1 MVDSFCDYLLL
12 FLKEIKIST
21 FQPIHEIH
29 KSIQSAIL
37 LAFHLKNFHIVPCSK
52 PCSNENTM
60 NRFTPLL
67 FAFVAIFAITQC
79 STGFEPEL
87 TGFFDDQKTAQLEL
101 EVKLLT
107 MHTPEVYRKHL
118 YNLTQTPSFA
128 GTPENRVVIDY
139 IHDMM
144 DQAGLSVQNY
154 DYDVYLPKPGQVS
167 VSVITPERINLPNKE
182 YEYEEDPYT
191 SHPDLVH
198 GWGAYSGSGN
208 VTAEVVYANYGTK
221 EDFEQLTE
229 LNVSVE
235 GKIVIARYGGN
246 FRGFKAKYAEEA
258 GAIGLIIFTDP
269 VTDRGGVYPDGI
281 YSDESAIQR
290 GSLLTLDY
298 YGDPLTPFE
307 AALPLDHPNTPER
320 LSREDVDFH
329 TIPVAPIGYGAAD
342 EILSRMLGTEAP
354 EDWQG
359 GFEYSYRLTGGTDLT
374 VNVDV
379 DQPYEMSPI
388 SNVVGVIEGS
398 EFPDEWIILGSHLDG
413 WGFGTTD
420 PNSGTAMLLTLA
432 ESLSELVKQGYQP
445 KRSIMIG
452 HWDAEEFMLIGSSEW
467 VEHLEEELM
476 AKSVLYLNADMS
488 VTGPNFRASSS
499 PSLKKPIVEA
509 AKTVKHPDTGNSLYD
524 FWADN
529 SNSSPSIG
537 NLGGG
542 SDHVGFYMRAGI
554 PSAGISISGSVP
566 IYHTNFDTF
575 WFYENHLDPS
585 FTYGPALADVY
596 GLIALRFANSQILPY
611 DLYSYAT
618 DLENHM
624 ESITELSET
633 DLFEESG
640 LKEKLEKISTQIER
654 YNELLLQA
662 SVDGTLTRFSQ
673 RAINQELIQLE
684 RSFLHEE
691 GLPFSLWLRS
701 LYASSDPY
709 SGYASWMLPAYRF
722 AIEEERLEDDE
733 FISELHEAHLAA
745 LNRFSDTM
753 ERIIQN
759 FE

>member
-1 MVDSFCDYLLL
+1 M
-12 FLKEIKIST
+12 
-21 FQPIHEIH
+21 
-29 KSIQSAIL
+29 
-37 LAFHLKNFHIVPCSK
+37 
-52 PCSNENTM
+52 M
-60 NRFTPLL
+60 NRSTST
-67 FAFVAIFAITQC
+67 IFAILILFVFTQC
-79 STGFEPEL
+79 SSNFEPEL
-87 TGFFDDQKTAQLEL
+87 TGFFDNQKSAQLEL
-101 EVKLLT
+101 EEKLLT
-107 MHTPEVYRKHL
+107 MHSPEVYREHL

-139 IHDMM
+139 IHDVM

-154 DYDVYLPKPGQVS
+154 DYDVYLPKPGDVS
-167 VSVITPERINLPNKE
+167 VSVITPEQIDLSNEELK
-182 YEYEEDPYT
+182 YDEDPYT

-221 EDFEQLTE
+221 KDFEQLAE
-229 LNVSVE
+229 MNVSVE
-235 GKIVIARYGGN
+235 GKVVIARYGGN
-246 FRGFKAKYAEEA
+246 FRGYKAKYAEEA
-258 GAIGLIIFTDP
+258 GAAGLVIFTDP
-269 VTDRGGVYPDGI
+269 TTDQDVYPVGI
-281 YSDESAIQR
+281 QADESAIQR
-290 GSLLTLDY
+290 GSFLTLDY

-307 AALPLDHPNTPER
+307 AALPLDHPETPDR
-320 LSREDVDFH
+320 LNREDVDFH

-342 EILSRMLGTEAP
+342 EILSRMQGDDAP

-359 GFEYSYRLTGGTDLT
+359 GFDYSYKLTGGSDLT
-374 VNVDV
+374 VNVNV

-398 EFPDEWIILGSHLDG
+398 EYPDEWIILGAHLDG
-413 WGFGTTD
+413 WAFGTTD

-432 ESLSELVKQGYQP
+432 ESLSELVEEGYQP

-467 VEHLEEELM
+467 VEHLEEELK
-476 AKSVLYLNADMS
+476 AKSVLYLNGDMS

-499 PSLKKPIVEA
+499 PSLKKPIIEA
-509 AKTVKHPDTGNSLYD
+509 AKTVKHPDTGTSLYD

-529 SNSSPSIG
+529 SDNSPSIG

-554 PSAGISISGSVP
+554 PSAGVSISGSVP

-611 DLYSYAT
+611 DVPSYAKDLNEHMAAINELT
-618 DLENHM
+618 DN
-624 ESITELSET
+624 
-633 DLFEESG
+633 DLFEGSG
-640 LKEKLEKISTQIER
+640 INEKLEKISGQINQYE
-654 YNELLLQA
+654 ELLSQA
-662 SVDGTLTRFSQ
+662 TGENSMPESTQ
-673 RAINQELIQLE
+673 REINKELIHLE
-684 RSFLHEE
+684 RSFLHDD
-691 GLPFSLWLRS
+691 GLPFSPWLKS

-722 AIEEERLEDDE
+722 AIEEDRLNDDE
-733 FISELHEAHLAA
+733 FMTELHEAHLEA
-745 LNRFSDTM
+745 LNRFAETLN
-753 ERIIQN
+753 RIIQN
-759 FE
+759 FES

>member
-1 MVDSFCDYLLL
+1 M
-12 FLKEIKIST
+12 
-21 FQPIHEIH
+21 
-29 KSIQSAIL
+29 
-37 LAFHLKNFHIVPCSK
+37 
-52 PCSNENTM
+52 M
-60 NRFTPLL
+60 NRKSSFL
-67 FAFVAIFAITQC
+67 FALLAIFAFTQC
-79 STGFEPEL
+79 SSDFEPEL
-87 TGFFDDQKTAQLEL
+87 TGFYDDHKPAQLEL
-101 EVKLLT
+101 ERKLLN
-107 MHTPEVYRKHL
+107 MHKPEAYREHL

-139 IHDMM
+139 IHNVM
-144 DQAGLSVQNY
+144 DQAGMSVQNY
-154 DYDVYLPKPGQVS
+154 NYDVLLPKPGEVTVS
-167 VSVITPERINLPNKE
+167 VMTPERIDLPNKE
-182 YEYEEDPYT
+182 YEYKEDPYT

-221 EDFEQLTE
+221 EDFERLSE
-229 LNVSVE
+229 MNVSVK
-235 GKIVIARYGGN
+235 GKVVIARYGGN
-246 FRGFKAKYAEEA
+246 FRGYKAKYAEEA
-258 GAIGLIIFTDP
+258 GAAGLIIFTDP
-269 VTDRGGVYPDGI
+269 PSDQEVYPDGI
-281 YSDESAIQR
+281 HADESAIQR
-290 GSLLTLDY
+290 GSFLTLDY

-307 AALPLDHPNTPER
+307 AALPLDDPNTPER
-320 LSREDVDFH
+320 LNREDVDFH
-329 TIPVAPIGYGAAD
+329 TIPIAPIGYGAAD
-342 EILSRMLGTEAP
+342 EILTRMQGEEAP
-354 EDWQG
+354 EEWQG
-359 GFEYSYRLTGGTDLT
+359 EFDYSYRLTGGPDLT

-398 EFPDEWIILGSHLDG
+398 EYPDEWIILGAHLDG
-413 WGFGTTD
+413 WAFGTTD

-432 ESLSELVKQGYQP
+432 ESLSELAEQGYQP

-499 PSLKKPIVEA
+499 PSLKKPIIEA
-509 AKTVKHPDTGNSLYD
+509 AKTVKHPDTGGSLYD
-524 FWADN
+524 FWSDN
-529 SNSSPSIG
+529 SDNSPSIG

-542 SDHVGFYMRAGI
+542 SDHVGIYMRAGI
-554 PSAGISISGSVP
+554 PSAGVSISGSVP

-611 DLYSYAT
+611 DVSSYAT

-624 ESITELSET
+624 ESITELTET
-633 DLFEESG
+633 ELFEDSG
-640 LKEKLEKISTQIER
+640 LAEKLDEISAQIDQYE
-654 YNELLLQA
+654 ELLTRITEEGSLPTETQ
-662 SVDGTLTRFSQ
+662 VD
-673 RAINQELIQLE
+673 INQGLIQLE
-684 RSFLHEE
+684 RSFLNEE
-691 GLPFSLWLRS
+691 GLPFSPWLRS

-722 AIEEERLEDDE
+722 AIEEERLNDE
-733 FISELHEAHLAA
+733 QLMSELHEAHLEA
-745 LNRFSDTM
+745 LNRFSDTL
-753 ERIIQN
+753 ENVLQN